1 MLRGR
6 PRWCRGWLPL
16 HSRSPPAAARRS
28 AVPRRNPQSRPRL
41 SHSQLP
47 RSLGDLHG
55 CRSMYEITES
65 ALKSAEYYQTLR
77 PLSRGRHPGSELP
90 GRQRTGDPIAMEA
103 KLRVNLPPDPNPRAL
118 SFPPPP
124 GTWDTHFHVYGPP
137 QVFPYADQ
145 RLYTPPAAP
154 IEHYLALAAA
164 IGIERGVL
172 VQPNVHGSD
181 PGVTLDAIAKAQGRL
196 RGLIK
201 ADASLTTADFESLQ
215 AGGIRGMR
223 FNFIP
228 HLGGRLDEDQ
238 FRVIVPRVAHL
249 PWVLDLHTHPDM
261 LDQLAVL
268 IASIPLPVII
278 DHFGGVDAGLGM
290 DQPAFQHPAGPG
302 RRGQCLDQDQR
313 NQPAHRAGFTVLRR
327 RGAGLCT
334 DHSRTRSGA
343 VGHRGPIPASS
354 RSGRCQTMVR

>member
-1 MLRGR
+1 
-6 PRWCRGWLPL
+6 
-16 HSRSPPAAARRS
+16 
-28 AVPRRNPQSRPRL
+28 
-41 SHSQLP
+41 
-47 RSLGDLHG
+47 
-55 CRSMYEITES
+55 
-65 ALKSAEYYQTLR
+65 
-77 PLSRGRHPGSELP
+77 
-90 GRQRTGDPIAMEA
+90 MEA

-118 SFPPPP
+118 SFAPPP

-201 ADASLTTADFESLQ
+201 ADASLSTADFESLQ

-228 HLGGRLDEDQ
+228 HLGGRLDENQ
-238 FRVIVPRVAHL
+238 FRAIVSRVAHL

-278 DHFGGVDAGLGM
+278 DHFGGVDARSRM
-290 DQPAFQHPAGPG
+290 DQPAFRTLLDLAGEDNVWIKISG
-302 RRGQCLDQDQR
+302 ANRLM
-313 NQPAHRAGFTVLRR
+313 A
-327 RGAGLCT
+327 RGAQYSDVVLLARALISRAPDRVLWGT
-334 DHSRTRSGA
+334 DWPHSGVFEIGQMPNDGA
-343 VGHRGPIPASS
+343 LMNMMLDFAPDPTARRKVLADNPA
-354 RSGRCQTMVR
+354 RLFER